1 MSFSKFILKR
11 KRTVQSKYVGN
22 YKTNLKWRWLEF
34 SDFRLYEFWD
44 DAKNID
50 FVKSLQEWKTLLK
63 RFDEEREWSVFFL
76 VDVNQNLYFWDEIKK
91 YQTLLNVFSQLSL
104 SALKS
109 NDKIGMWI
117 LKYSKIDFFP
127 AKKWREN
134 REFFLTLL
142 KKQFDEKLW
151 KNWDINVSLKKFIS
165 LNIKNQ
171 LLFIL
176 TDKIDQIDWK
186 LLQILSLTNEVIY
199 VNIFDSL
206 ESNLEKKNMNYS
218 FWWGG
223 KNWIFSFLN
232 SKKIDFYN
240 LLVHKKIKD
249 FHIKLSKYNIWYV
262 ALDEKKN
269 IIWEFQKY
277 FSQKF
282 Y

>member
-1 MSFSKFILKR
+1 
-11 KRTVQSKYVGN
+11 
-22 YKTNLKWRWLEF
+22 
-34 SDFRLYEFWD
+34 
-44 DAKNID
+44 
-50 FVKSLQEWKTLLK
+50 
-63 RFDEEREWSVFFL
+63 
-76 VDVNQNLYFWDEIKK
+76 VNQNLYFWDEIKK

-104 SALKS
+104 SALRS

-117 LKYSKIDFFP
+117 LKSWKIDFFP
-127 AKKWREN
+127 SKKWREN

-142 KKQFDEKLW
+142 KKQFEEKLW
-151 KNWDINVSLKKFIS
+151 DDSDINTSLKKFTS
-165 LNIKNQ
+165 LNINNQ

-176 TDKIDQIDWK
+176 TDKIDEIDGK
-186 LLQILSLTNEVIY
+186 LLQILSLTNELIY

-218 FWWGG
+218 FWWDG
-223 KNWIFSFLN
+223 KNWIFWFLN
-232 SKKIDFYN
+232 SKKIALYN
-240 LLVHKKIKD
+240 FLIAKKIKD

-262 ALDEKKN
+262 ALHEKKN